1 MFNGSGVARKSGGS
15 VPIQIL
21 LSIIICFNP
30 VRNLCKSQIVVAAG
44 RQTAAF
50 YQ

>member
-21 LSIIICFNP
+21 LSIIIGFNQIG
-30 VRNLCKSQIVVAAG
+30 NFCKNQIVGAAG

-50 YQ
+50 FQ